1 MSRVPVITSP
11 CPLRWASMPQAGKDH
26 CGRCDRQVHN
36 LDGMSAARR
45 EAFLAGC
52 SGKVCVAY
60 TVNAKRRTRNV
71 ALGAGLLA
79 ALVVPAT
86 ALANDEAIGY
96 VPLPAGEMGAVDT
109 GTAQD
114 EEVWEIMVG
123 GVDDPRNARW
133 ADEAEV
139 EASDAL
145 AEPEVIAASEWLPSA
160 PE

>member
-26 CGRCDRQVHN
+26 CGQCDRKVHN
-36 LDGMSAARR
+36 LDGMSTERR

-60 TVNAKRRTRNV
+60 SVNANRRKRNV

-86 ALANDEAIGY
+86 ALANEEAIGY
-96 VPLPAGEMGAVDT
+96 VPLPDEMGATETVPE
-109 GTAQD
+109 Q
-114 EEVWEIMVG
+114 EEIEWITVG
-123 GVDDPRNARW
+123 GVDDPKNARW

-139 EASDAL
+139 AAGEML

>member
-26 CGRCDRQVHN
+26 CGQCDRKVHN
-36 LDGMSAARR
+36 LDGMSAQRR

-60 TVNAKRRTRNV
+60 SVNASRRKRNV

-86 ALANDEAIGY
+86 ALANEEAIGY
-96 VPLPAGEMGAVDT
+96 VPLPAGEGAVDN
-109 GTAQD
+109 GTAHD
-114 EEVWEIMVG
+114 EEWDTILVG
-123 GVDDPRNARW
+123 GVDDPKNARW

-139 EASDAL
+139 AAGEAP